1 MLFSMKA
8 IKLFVLVTVALCAI
22 FSFSS
27 CSRLMGY
34 SVVLWSLP
42 EQNLTDGMVVPVY
55 IKSNITQSYVIG
67 IPETDQKCEVP
78 LWQISE
84 PCSKKDVKALSEKY
98 AEYQRKYAK
107 VKLDGLPIRYE
118 PVNTARQVYRLRE
131 GETLRVLY
139 KGEGSAVM
147 AGKSALQGD
156 WLRVLTNDGT
166 MGWCFSYNLNVFDE
180 REEQKDSSIDSEVF
194 VIDEYLTK
202 ILTATW
208 YPESYSDM
216 IRTGRIDLAAMSPYY
231 KFDTGFVSG
240 EVSFNISGLTVKSA
254 YKGIS
259 KVGTNVYQF
268 DDTNFNMTVRS
279 SNFIVI
285 QYRDDLGMPTS
296 YNFVTLSTDINEV
309 IAKEQERRTEVF
321 NQLVSAGP
329 SFSSSNY
336 GTIEFTEDFGFAWTG
351 YGLLNSSLI
360 PANSGVTGSV
370 SLGYFLGSSL
380 KNEFDGIL
388 TLTFDENGRK
398 INFFYKLESGGLR
411 LEDAQRAQF
420 KNSLAVD
427 RSSNPVVMFFAK

>member
-8 IKLFVLVTVALCAI
+8 IKLFVLVTVVLCAI

-34 SVVLWSLP
+34 SVVLWSVP
-42 EQNLTDGMVVPVY
+42 EQNLTDGMIVPVY

-67 IPETDQKCEVP
+67 IPETDQKCEVS

-84 PCSKKDVKALSEKY
+84 PCSKKDVKVLSEKY
-98 AEYQRKYAK
+98 MEYQRKYAK

-118 PVNTARQVYRLRE
+118 PINTARQVYRLRE
-131 GETLRVLY
+131 GEVLKVLY

-156 WLRVLTNDGT
+156 WLRVLTSDGT
-166 MGWCFSYNLNVFDE
+166 IGWCFSYNLNVFDE
-180 REEQKDSSIDSEVF
+180 RDEQKDSSSDSDVFIID
-194 VIDEYLTK
+194 DYLNR

-208 YPESYSDM
+208 YPESYADM
-216 IRTGRIDLAAMSPYY
+216 IRHNRIDLAAMSPYY

-240 EVSFNISGLTVKSA
+240 EVSINLSGLNVKSA

-259 KVGTNVYQF
+259 KIGSNVYQF
-268 DDTNFNMTVRS
+268 DDTKFKMTVRS
-279 SNFIVI
+279 SSLIVI
-285 QYRDDLGMPTS
+285 QYIDEAGMPSS
-296 YNFVTLSTDINEV
+296 YNFVTLSTDVNEV
-309 IAKEQERRTEVF
+309 IAKEQERRKAVF
-321 NQLVSAGP
+321 DELVSAGP

-336 GTIEFTEDFGFAWTG
+336 GTIEFTENFGFAWTG

-360 PANSGVTGSV
+360 PANSGVTGSI
-370 SLGYFLGSSL
+370 SLGYFLGTSL
-380 KNEFDGIL
+380 KEDFDGVL
-388 TLTFDENGRK
+388 TFTFDENGRK

-420 KNSLAVD
+420 KNSLAID
-427 RSSNPVVMFFAK
+427 RSSNPIVMFFAK

>member
-1 MLFSMKA
+1 MLFVMKA
-8 IKLFVLVTVALCAI
+8 IRLFVLITVLLCTI
-22 FSFSS
+22 FSFNS

-42 EQNLTDGMVVPVY
+42 EQNLTDGMIVPVY

-67 IPETDQKCEVP
+67 IPETDKKCEVP

-84 PCSKKDVKALSEKY
+84 PCSKKDVNILSEKY

-107 VKLDGLPIRYE
+107 VKLDGLPIRHE

-131 GETLRVLY
+131 SEIIRVLY

-166 MGWCFSYNLNVFDE
+166 IGWCFSYNLNVFDE
-180 REEQKDSSIDSEVF
+180 RDEQKDSSSDSDAF

-216 IRTGRIDLAAMSPYY
+216 IRTGRIDLGAMSPYY

-240 EVSFNISGLTVKSA
+240 EVSININGLKEKAS
-254 YKGIS
+254 YKGLS
-259 KVGTNVYQF
+259 KVGSNVYQF
-268 DDTNFNMTVRS
+268 DDTGFKMTVRS
-279 SNFIVI
+279 SSFIVV
-285 QYRDDLGMPTS
+285 QYIDELGMPS
-296 YNFVTLSTDINEV
+296 SFNFVTLSTDINEV
-309 IAKEQERRTEVF
+309 IAKEQERRKSIF
-321 NQLVSAGP
+321 DKIVSAGP

-351 YGLLNSSLI
+351 YSLLTPSLI
-360 PANSGVTGSV
+360 PENSGVTGSV
-370 SLGYFLGSSL
+370 ALGYFLGESL
-380 KNEFDGIL
+380 KEEFDGVL
-388 TLTFDENGRK
+388 TLTFDENARK
-398 INFFYKLESGGLR
+398 INFFYKLESDGLR

-420 KNSLAVD
+420 KKSLAVD
-427 RSSNPVVMFFAK
+427 RSSNPVVMYFAK

>member
-1 MLFSMKA
+1 MLFTMKA
-8 IKLFVLVTVALCAI
+8 FKSFVFAILLFVAI
-22 FSFSS
+22 FSFNS

-34 SVVLWSLP
+34 SVVLWSIP

-84 PCSKKDVKALSEKY
+84 PASKKEVKQLSEKY
-98 AEYQRKYAK
+98 NEYQRKYAK
-107 VKLDGLPIRYE
+107 VKLDGLPIRHE

-131 GETLRVLY
+131 NEIIRVLY
-139 KGEGSAVM
+139 KGEGAAVM
-147 AGKSALQGD
+147 TGKTALQGD

-166 MGWCFSYNLNVFDE
+166 LGWCFSYNLNVFDE
-180 REEQKDSSIDSEVF
+180 RDEQDTSASNSDDF
-194 VIDEYLTK
+194 VIDDYLQK

-208 YPESYSDM
+208 YPESYSTM
-216 IRTGRIDLAAMSPYY
+216 IKTGRIDLGAMSPFY

-240 EVSFNISGLTVKSA
+240 EVSLNVSGLTVKA
-254 YKGIS
+254 PYKGIS
-259 KVGTNVYQF
+259 KTGSNAYQF
-268 DDTNFNMTVRS
+268 DETNFKMTVRS
-279 SNFIVI
+279 SSFIVI
-285 QYRDDLGMPTS
+285 QYIDELGMPSS
-296 YNFVTLSTDINEV
+296 YNFVTLSSSVNDIIQE
-309 IAKEQERRTEVF
+309 EQNRRKDVF
-321 NQLVSAGP
+321 NTLLTSGP

-351 YGLLNSSLI
+351 YSLLTPSLI
-360 PANSGVTGSV
+360 PENSGVTGSV
-370 SLGYFLGSSL
+370 ALGYFLGESL
-380 KNEFDGIL
+380 KEEFDGVL
-388 TLTFDENGRK
+388 TLTFDENARK

-420 KNSLAVD
+420 KDSLVVD

>member
-8 IKLFVLVTVALCAI
+8 IKLFVFVTVLLCAI

-42 EQNLTDGMVVPVY
+42 EQNLTDGMIVPVY
-55 IKSNITQSYVIG
+55 IKSNITHTYVIG
-67 IPETDQKCEVP
+67 IPETDQKCEVS

-84 PCSKKDVKALSEKY
+84 PASKKDVKELAEKY
-98 AEYQRKYAK
+98 IDYQRKYAK

-131 GETLRVLY
+131 GEVLKVLY
-139 KGEGSAVM
+139 KGQGSAVM
-147 AGKSALQGD
+147 SGKTALEGD

-166 MGWCFSYNLNVFDE
+166 AGWCFSYNLNVFDE
-180 REEQKDSSIDSEVF
+180 RDEQKDNSDDSQTF

-202 ILTATW
+202 ILSATW
-208 YPESYSDM
+208 YPETYLEM
-216 IRTGRIDLAAMSPYY
+216 INTGRIDLGAMSPYY

-240 EVSFNISGLTVKSA
+240 EVSLNVNGLTVKKP

-259 KVGTNVYQF
+259 KTGSNVYQF
-268 DDTNFNMTVRS
+268 DDTNFKMTVRS
-279 SNFIVI
+279 SSFIVI
-285 QYRDDLGMPTS
+285 QYIDELGMPSS
-296 YNFVTLSTDINEV
+296 YNFVTLSTDVNEV
-309 IAKEQERRTEVF
+309 IAKEQERRKAVF
-321 NQLVSAGP
+321 DELISAGP

-360 PANSGVTGSV
+360 PANSGELGSV
-370 SLGYFLGSSL
+370 SFGYFLGSSL

-398 INFFYKLESGGLR
+398 LNFFYKLESGGLR

-427 RSSNPVVMFFAK
+427 RSSNPIVMFFAK

>member
-1 MLFSMKA
+1 MLFCMKA
-8 IKLFVLVTVALCAI
+8 IKLFVLVTVVLCAI

-42 EQNLTDGMVVPVY
+42 EQSLTDGMIVPVY

-84 PCSKKDVKALSEKY
+84 PCSKKDVKVLSEKY

-139 KGEGSAVM
+139 KGEGVAVM

-156 WLRVLTNDGT
+156 WLRVLTSDGT
-166 MGWCFSYNLNVFDE
+166 QGWCFSYNLNVFDE
-180 REEQKDSSIDSEVF
+180 RDEQQDTSVDSDVF
-194 VIDEYLTK
+194 VIDNYLKK
-202 ILTATW
+202 ILTSSW

-216 IRTGRIDLAAMSPYY
+216 IKTGRIDLAAMSPYY

-240 EVSFNISGLTVKSA
+240 EVSLNISGLTVKSA
-254 YKGIS
+254 YKGLS
-259 KVGTNVYQF
+259 KVGSNVYQF
-268 DDTNFNMTVRS
+268 DDTNFKMTVRS
-279 SNFIVI
+279 SSLIVI
-285 QYRDDLGMPTS
+285 QYVDELGMPSS
-296 YNFVTLSTDINEV
+296 YNFVTLSTDVKEV
-309 IAKEQERRTEVF
+309 IANEQERRKEVF
-321 NQLVSAGP
+321 NKLIVAGP

-336 GTIEFTEDFGFAWTG
+336 GTIEFTENFGFAWTG

-370 SLGYFLGSSL
+370 SLGYFLGTSL
-380 KNEFDGIL
+380 KEEFDGIL

-420 KNSLAVD
+420 KDSLAVD

>member
-240 EVSFNISGLTVKSA
+240 EVSLNISGLTVKSA

>member
-1 MLFSMKA
+1 MLFVMKA
-8 IKLFVLVTVALCAI
+8 IRLFVLITVLLCTI
-22 FSFSS
+22 FSFNS

-67 IPETDQKCEVP
+67 IPETDKKCEVP

-84 PCSKKDVKALSEKY
+84 PCSKKDVNILSEKY

-107 VKLDGLPIRYE
+107 VKLDGLPIRHE

-131 GETLRVLY
+131 SEIIRVLY

-166 MGWCFSYNLNVFDE
+166 IGWCFSYNLNVFDE
-180 REEQKDSSIDSEVF
+180 RDEQKDSSSDSDAF

-208 YPESYSDM
+208 YPESYADM
-216 IRTGRIDLAAMSPYY
+216 IRTGRIDLGAMSPYY

-240 EVSFNISGLTVKSA
+240 EVSININGLKEKAS
-254 YKGIS
+254 YKGLS
-259 KVGTNVYQF
+259 KVGSNVYQF
-268 DDTNFNMTVRS
+268 DDTGFKMTVRS
-279 SNFIVI
+279 SSFIVV
-285 QYRDDLGMPTS
+285 QYIDELGMPS
-296 YNFVTLSTDINEV
+296 SFNFVTLSTDINEV
-309 IAKEQERRTEVF
+309 IAKEQERRKSIF
-321 NQLVSAGP
+321 DKIVSAGP

-351 YGLLNSSLI
+351 YSLLTPSLI
-360 PANSGVTGSV
+360 PENSGVTGSV
-370 SLGYFLGSSL
+370 ALGYFLGESL
-380 KNEFDGIL
+380 KEEFDGVL
-388 TLTFDENGRK
+388 TLTFDENARK
-398 INFFYKLESGGLR
+398 INFFYKLESDGLR

-420 KNSLAVD
+420 KKSLAVD
-427 RSSNPVVMFFAK
+427 RSSNPVVMYFAK

>member
-84 PCSKKDVKALSEKY
+84 PCSKKDVKVLSEKY

-240 EVSFNISGLTVKSA
+240 EVSLNISGLTVKSA

>member
-8 IKLFVLVTVALCAI
+8 IKLFVLVTVVLCAI

-34 SVVLWSLP
+34 SVVLWSVP
-42 EQNLTDGMVVPVY
+42 EQNLTDGMIVPVY
-55 IKSNITQSYVIG
+55 IKSNITHTYVIG

-84 PCSKKDVKALSEKY
+84 PTSKKDVKELSEKY

-131 GETLRVLY
+131 GEVLKVLY
-139 KGEGSAVM
+139 KGQGSAVM
-147 AGKSALQGD
+147 AGKTALEGD

-166 MGWCFSYNLNVFDE
+166 AGWCFSYNLNVFDE
-180 REEQKDSSIDSEVF
+180 RDEQKDNSDDSQTF
-194 VIDEYLTK
+194 VIDEYLTN
-202 ILTATW
+202 ILSATW

-216 IRTGRIDLAAMSPYY
+216 IKTGRIDLGAMSPYY

-240 EVSFNISGLTVKSA
+240 EVSLNVSGLTVKKP

-259 KVGTNVYQF
+259 KTGSNVYQF
-268 DDTNFNMTVRS
+268 DDTNFKMTVRS
-279 SNFIVI
+279 SSFIVI
-285 QYRDDLGMPTS
+285 QYIDELGMPSS
-296 YNFVTLSTDINEV
+296 YNFVTLSTDVNEV
-309 IAKEQERRTEVF
+309 IAKEQERRKAVF
-321 NQLVSAGP
+321 DELISAGP

-360 PANSGVTGSV
+360 PANSGELGSV
-370 SLGYFLGSSL
+370 SFGYFLGSSL

-398 INFFYKLESGGLR
+398 LNFFYKLESGGLR

-427 RSSNPVVMFFAK
+427 RSSNPIVMFFAK

>member
-147 AGKSALQGD
+147 SGKSALQGD

-180 REEQKDSSIDSEVF
+180 RDEQQDSSSDSDAF

-216 IRTGRIDLAAMSPYY
+216 IKTGRIDLNAMSPYY

-240 EVSFNISGLTVKSA
+240 EVSLNISGLTVKSA

-259 KVGTNVYQF
+259 KTGNNVYKF
-268 DDTNFNMTVRS
+268 DDTKFNMTVRS
-279 SNFIVI
+279 SSFIVI
-285 QYRDDLGMPTS
+285 QYIDEYGMPSS

-321 NQLVSAGP
+321 NQLVSVGP

-360 PANSGVTGSV
+360 PADSGELGSV

>member
-1 MLFSMKA
+1 MKA
-8 IKLFVLVTVALCAI
+8 IRLFVLITVLLCTI
-22 FSFSS
+22 FSFNS

-42 EQNLTDGMVVPVY
+42 EQNLTDGMIVPVY

-67 IPETDQKCEVP
+67 IPETDKKCEVP

-84 PCSKKDVKALSEKY
+84 PCSKKDVNILSEKY

-107 VKLDGLPIRYE
+107 VKLDGLPIRHE

-131 GETLRVLY
+131 SEIIRVLY

-166 MGWCFSYNLNVFDE
+166 IGWCFSYNLNVFDE
-180 REEQKDSSIDSEVF
+180 RDEQKDSSSDSDAF

-208 YPESYSDM
+208 YPESYADM
-216 IRTGRIDLAAMSPYY
+216 IRTGRIDLGAMSPYY

-240 EVSFNISGLTVKSA
+240 EVSININGLKEKAS
-254 YKGIS
+254 YKGLS
-259 KVGTNVYQF
+259 KVGSNVYQF
-268 DDTNFNMTVRS
+268 DDTGFKMTVRS
-279 SNFIVI
+279 SSFIVV
-285 QYRDDLGMPTS
+285 QYIDELGMPS
-296 YNFVTLSTDINEV
+296 SFNFVTLSTDINEV
-309 IAKEQERRTEVF
+309 IAKEQERRKSIF
-321 NQLVSAGP
+321 DKIVSAGP

-351 YGLLNSSLI
+351 YSLLTPSLI
-360 PANSGVTGSV
+360 PENSGVTGSV
-370 SLGYFLGSSL
+370 ALGYFLGESL
-380 KNEFDGIL
+380 KEEFDGVL
-388 TLTFDENGRK
+388 TLTFDENARK
-398 INFFYKLESGGLR
+398 INFFYKLENDGLR

-420 KNSLAVD
+420 KKSLAVD
-427 RSSNPVVMFFAK
+427 RSSNPVVMYFAK

>member
-1 MLFSMKA
+1 MLFAMKA
-8 IKLFVLVTVALCAI
+8 IRLFVLITVLLCTI
-22 FSFSS
+22 FSFNS

-42 EQNLTDGMVVPVY
+42 EQNLTDGMIVPVY

-67 IPETDQKCEVP
+67 IPETDKKCEVP

-84 PCSKKDVKALSEKY
+84 PCSKKDVNILSEKY

-107 VKLDGLPIRYE
+107 VKLDGLPIRHE

-131 GETLRVLY
+131 SEIIRVLY

-166 MGWCFSYNLNVFDE
+166 IGWCFSYNLNVFDE
-180 REEQKDSSIDSEVF
+180 RDEQKDSSSDSDAF

-208 YPESYSDM
+208 YPESYADM
-216 IRTGRIDLAAMSPYY
+216 IRTGRIDLGAMSPYY

-240 EVSFNISGLTVKSA
+240 EVSININGLKEKAS
-254 YKGIS
+254 YKGLS
-259 KVGTNVYQF
+259 KVGSNVYQF
-268 DDTNFNMTVRS
+268 DDTGFKMTVRS
-279 SNFIVI
+279 SSFIVV
-285 QYRDDLGMPTS
+285 QYIDELGMPS
-296 YNFVTLSTDINEV
+296 SFNFVTLSTDINEV
-309 IAKEQERRTEVF
+309 IAKEQERRKSIF
-321 NQLVSAGP
+321 DKIVSAGP

-351 YGLLNSSLI
+351 YSLLTPSLI
-360 PANSGVTGSV
+360 PENSGVTGSV
-370 SLGYFLGSSL
+370 ALGYFLGESL
-380 KNEFDGIL
+380 KEEFDGVL
-388 TLTFDENGRK
+388 TLTFDENARK
-398 INFFYKLESGGLR
+398 INFFYKLESDGLR

-420 KNSLAVD
+420 KKSLAVD
-427 RSSNPVVMFFAK
+427 RSSNPVVMYFAK

>member
-1 MLFSMKA
+1 MLFVMKA
-8 IKLFVLVTVALCAI
+8 IRLFVLITVLLCTI
-22 FSFSS
+22 FSFNS

-42 EQNLTDGMVVPVY
+42 EQNLTDGMIVPVY

-67 IPETDQKCEVP
+67 IPETDKKCEVP

-84 PCSKKDVKALSEKY
+84 PCSKKDVNILSEKY

-107 VKLDGLPIRYE
+107 VKLDGLPIRHE

-131 GETLRVLY
+131 SEIIRVLY

-166 MGWCFSYNLNVFDE
+166 IGWCFSYNLNVFDE
-180 REEQKDSSIDSEVF
+180 RDEQKDSSSDSDAF

-208 YPESYSDM
+208 YPESYADM
-216 IRTGRIDLAAMSPYY
+216 IRTGRIDLGAMSPYY

-240 EVSFNISGLTVKSA
+240 EVSININGLKEKAS
-254 YKGIS
+254 YKGLS
-259 KVGTNVYQF
+259 KVGSNVYQF
-268 DDTNFNMTVRS
+268 DDTGFKMTVRS
-279 SNFIVI
+279 SSFIVV
-285 QYRDDLGMPTS
+285 QYIDELGMPS
-296 YNFVTLSTDINEV
+296 SFNFVTLSTDINEV
-309 IAKEQERRTEVF
+309 IAKEQERRKSIF
-321 NQLVSAGP
+321 DKIVSAGP

-351 YGLLNSSLI
+351 YSLLTPSLI
-360 PANSGVTGSV
+360 PENSGVTGSV
-370 SLGYFLGSSL
+370 ALGYFLGESL
-380 KNEFDGIL
+380 KEEFDGVL
-388 TLTFDENGRK
+388 TLTFDENARK
-398 INFFYKLESGGLR
+398 INFFYKLENDGLR

-420 KNSLAVD
+420 KKSLAVD
-427 RSSNPVVMFFAK
+427 RSSNPVVMYFAK

>member
-8 IKLFVLVTVALCAI
+8 IKLFVFATVLLCAI

-42 EQNLTDGMVVPVY
+42 EQNLTDGMIVPVY
-55 IKSNITQSYVIG
+55 IKSNITHTYVIG
-67 IPETDQKCEVP
+67 IPETDQKCEVS

-84 PCSKKDVKALSEKY
+84 PASKKDVKELSERY
-98 AEYQRKYAK
+98 AEYQCIYAK

-131 GETLRVLY
+131 GEVLKVLY
-139 KGEGSAVM
+139 KGQGSAVM

-166 MGWCFSYNLNVFDE
+166 LGWCFSYNLNVFDE
-180 REEQKDSSIDSEVF
+180 REEQKDNSSDSETF

-202 ILTATW
+202 ILSATW
-208 YPESYSDM
+208 YPETYSEM
-216 IRTGRIDLAAMSPYY
+216 INTGRIDLAAMSPYY

-240 EVSFNISGLTVKSA
+240 EVSLNVNGLTVKKP

-259 KVGTNVYQF
+259 KTGSNVYQF
-268 DDTNFNMTVRS
+268 DDTNFKMTVRS
-279 SNFIVI
+279 SSFIVI
-285 QYRDDLGMPTS
+285 QYIDELGMPSS
-296 YNFVTLSTDINEV
+296 YNFVTLSTDINE
-309 IAKEQERRTEVF
+309 IIQQEQERRQSIFT
-321 NQLVSAGP
+321 NLILAGP

-336 GTIEFTEDFGFAWTG
+336 GTIEFTQDFGFAWSG
-351 YGLLNSSLI
+351 YDLLTPSLI
-360 PANSGVTGSV
+360 PAGSGELGSV
-370 SLGYFLGSSL
+370 SLGYFLGDSL

-398 INFFYKLESGGLR
+398 LNFFYKLESGGLR

-420 KNSLAVD
+420 KNSLVVD

>member
-1 MLFSMKA
+1 MLFNMKA
-8 IKLFVLVTVALCAI
+8 IKLFVFTTVLLCAI
-22 FSFSS
+22 FSFNS

-34 SVVLWSLP
+34 SVVLWSMP
-42 EQNLTDGMVVPVY
+42 EQNLTDGMIVPVY
-55 IKSNITQSYVIG
+55 IKSNITHTYVIG

-84 PCSKKDVKALSEKY
+84 PTSKKDVKVLSEKY
-98 AEYQRKYAK
+98 VEYQRKYAK

-131 GETLRVLY
+131 GEVLKVLY
-139 KGEGSAVM
+139 KGEGAAVM

-166 MGWCFSYNLNVFDE
+166 AGWCFSYNLNVYDE
-180 REEQKDSSIDSEVF
+180 RDEQQESTSDSTEF
-194 VIDEYLTK
+194 VINDYLK
-202 ILTATW
+202 NILTSTW
-208 YPESYSDM
+208 YPESYGEM
-216 IRTGRIDLAAMSPYY
+216 IKTGRIDLAAMNPYF

-240 EVSFNISGLTVKSA
+240 EVSLNVNGLTVKKP

-259 KVGTNVYQF
+259 KTGSSVYQF
-268 DDTNFNMTVRS
+268 DETNFKMTVRS
-279 SNFIVI
+279 PSLIVV
-285 QYRDDLGMPTS
+285 QYIDELGMPSS
-296 YNFVTLSTDINEV
+296 YNFVTLSTNINEV
-309 IAKEQERRTEVF
+309 IQQEQERRQSVF
-321 NQLVSAGP
+321 NTLVFAGP

-336 GTIEFTEDFGFAWTG
+336 GEIKFTKDFGFEWTG
-351 YGLLNSSLI
+351 YDLLNSSLI
-360 PANSGVTGSV
+360 PANSGETGSV
-370 SLGYFLGSSL
+370 SLGYFLGASL
-380 KNEFDGIL
+380 KEEFDGIL

-420 KNSLAVD
+420 KDSLVVD

>member
-1 MLFSMKA
+1 MLFFMKA
-8 IKLFVLVTVALCAI
+8 IRLFVLITVLLCTI
-22 FSFSS
+22 FSFNS

-42 EQNLTDGMVVPVY
+42 EQNLTDGMIVPVY

-67 IPETDQKCEVP
+67 IPETDKKCEVP

-84 PCSKKDVKALSEKY
+84 PCSKKDVNILSEKY

-107 VKLDGLPIRYE
+107 VKLDGLPIRHE

-131 GETLRVLY
+131 SEIIRVLY

-166 MGWCFSYNLNVFDE
+166 IGWCFSYNLNVFDE
-180 REEQKDSSIDSEVF
+180 RDEQKDSSSDSDAF

-208 YPESYSDM
+208 YPESYADM
-216 IRTGRIDLAAMSPYY
+216 IRTGRIDLGAMSPYY

-240 EVSFNISGLTVKSA
+240 EVSININGLKEKAS
-254 YKGIS
+254 YKGLS
-259 KVGTNVYQF
+259 KVGSNVYQF
-268 DDTNFNMTVRS
+268 DDTGFKMTVRS
-279 SNFIVI
+279 SSFIVV
-285 QYRDDLGMPTS
+285 QYIDELGMPS
-296 YNFVTLSTDINEV
+296 SFNFVTLSTDINEV
-309 IAKEQERRTEVF
+309 IAKEQERRKSIF
-321 NQLVSAGP
+321 DKIVSAGP

-351 YGLLNSSLI
+351 YSLLTPSLI
-360 PANSGVTGSV
+360 PENSGVTGSV
-370 SLGYFLGSSL
+370 ALGYFLGESL
-380 KNEFDGIL
+380 KEEFDGVL
-388 TLTFDENGRK
+388 TLTFDENARK
-398 INFFYKLESGGLR
+398 INFFYKLESDGLR

-420 KNSLAVD
+420 KKSLAVD
-427 RSSNPVVMFFAK
+427 RSSNPVVMYFAK